1 MRHGASFAPKKEE
14 MVRFQRCRGARLM
27 TSLLAVAALAGC
39 GGEADL
45 SAATAD
51 AARPL
56 KRYDVVQSLVSNGQ
70 VIVAGLQAGA
80 VLVSADQGRN
90 WRREALGPA
99 SLIGLTRCPDG
110 SLLAV
115 DFYRKVW
122 HADATGRDWRS
133 AAFDKP
139 RVPLTVACDAHGGW
153 WVAGTRAQIA
163 HSTDQGA
170 NWQLTDLGED
180 AQITAI
186 RFVDAQ
192 FGVATAEFGRVFV
205 TEDGGASWAARGA
218 MPDEFYPYDALFV
231 SRDEGYVSGLAGQV
245 LHTTDGGLSW
255 TRQANASGA
264 PLYRLFLQDGVPHG
278 VGAGGTV
285 ARLDGDAWRTVPY
298 PDPLPVFFASGAAV
312 AGQSALVAGGPG
324 GLLRVIATPDR

>member
-1 MRHGASFAPKKEE
+1 
-14 MVRFQRCRGARLM
+14 MVSIRSCRIARLM
-27 TSLLAVAALAGC
+27 PSALAALALAGC

-56 KRYDVVQSLVSNGQ
+56 KRYDVVQSLVSNDQ

-80 VLVSADQGRN
+80 VLVSSDQGRN

-99 SLIGLTRCPDG
+99 SLIGLTVCPDG
-110 SLLAV
+110 SLLGV

-122 HADATGRDWRS
+122 HANADGQHWK
-133 AAFDKP
+133 AAELDKP
-139 RVPLTVACDAHGGW
+139 RVPLTVACDTQGGW
-153 WVAGTRAQIA
+153 WVAGTRTQIA
-163 HSTDQGA
+163 HSADQGA
-170 NWQLTDLGED
+170 SWQVTDLGED
-180 AQITAI
+180 AQITAL

-192 FGVATAEFGRVFV
+192 FGIATAEFGMVFV
-205 TEDGGASWAARGA
+205 TEDGGAHWAPRGG

-245 LHTTDGGLSW
+245 LHTTDGGLNW
-255 TRQANASGA
+255 VRQTNATGA
-264 PLYRLFLQDGVPHG
+264 PLYRLFLQDGAPHG

-285 ARLDGDAWRTVPY
+285 ARLDGEVWRAVAY

-312 AGQSALVAGGPG
+312 LGQSALVAGGPG
-324 GLLRVIATPDR
+324 GLLRVIATSAR

>member
-1 MRHGASFAPKKEE
+1 
-14 MVRFQRCRGARLM
+14 M
-27 TSLLAVAALAGC
+27 TSLLAVAVLAGC

-45 SAATAD
+45 SAAVAD

-80 VLVSADQGRN
+80 VLVSSDQGRN

-99 SLIGLTRCPDG
+99 SLIGLAVCPDG
-110 SLLAV
+110 GLLAI
-115 DFYRKVW
+115 DFYRKAW
-122 HADATGRDWRS
+122 YANADGRDWRS
-133 AAFDKP
+133 AGFDKP
-139 RVPLTVACDAHGGW
+139 RVPLAVTCDAGGGW
-153 WVAGTRAQIA
+153 WVAGTRTQIA

-170 NWQLTDLGED
+170 TWQLTDLGED

-205 TEDGGASWAARGA
+205 TEDGGASWAARGG

-255 TRQANASGA
+255 TRQTNASGA

-285 ARLDGDAWRTVPY
+285 ARLDDDAWRTVPY

-324 GLLRVIATPDR
+324 GLLRVIATADR